1 MFELVGS
8 VSEAPLHIGPGLVN
22 VGVTLAFTVTV
33 ATAELWQL
41 PDVPVTVTVY
51 EFPATTLELDVEKL
65 TLLPVPDDR
74 YVVGLQENE
83 VAVVLW
89 ACNMTDDPLHTD
101 GLFTEISSCFDT
113 FIIPLAVAGEHAPLA
128 TDIE

>member
-1 MFELVGS
+1 M
-8 VSEAPLHIGPGLVN
+8 N

-33 ATAELWQL
+33 ATAEFWQL
-41 PDVPVTVTVY
+41 PDLPVTVTVY
-51 EFPATTLELDVEKL
+51 EFPATILELDVEKL

-89 ACNMTDDPLHTD
+89 ACNVTDDPLHTD
-101 GLFTEISSCFDT
+101 GLLTEMSSCFDT
-113 FIIPLAVAGEHAPLA
+113 VMVPVAVAGEHEPPA
-128 TDIE
+128 TDIV

>member
-1 MFELVGS
+1 MLELLFELVGKEN
-8 VSEAPLHIGPGLVN
+8 VVPLHIGPGFVN

-51 EFPATTLELDVEKL
+51 EFPATILELEVKKL

-74 YVVGLQENE
+74 YVAGLH
-83 VAVVLW
+83 V
-89 ACNMTDDPLHTD
+89 
-101 GLFTEISSCFDT
+101 
-113 FIIPLAVAGEHAPLA
+113 
-128 TDIE
+128 